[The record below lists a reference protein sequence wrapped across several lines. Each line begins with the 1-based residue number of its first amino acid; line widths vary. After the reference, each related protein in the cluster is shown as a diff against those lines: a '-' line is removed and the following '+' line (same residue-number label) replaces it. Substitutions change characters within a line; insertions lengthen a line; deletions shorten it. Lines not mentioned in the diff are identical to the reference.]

1 MDTGS
6 TISLA
11 SLALGIVVA
20 SGGYLTRKKPLNVQS
35 QGLAEG
41 ERFRHI
47 RQLQASQHDEL
58 YKLALAQGDAHRA
71 DADLPLLT
79 LPGWIPSAPVPLQDV
94 QLEWQAAPG
103 PSLTPALQ
111 RAQALWPHT
120 AAGTRMP
127 DYVSAINEHTPA
139 GSAYFNGA
147 SFRLLAVSPTP
158 AFSMKLTEGW
168 YFDALNTTEVL
179 GYEAASVHQRKPGTI
194 VGPYRRGFDSPFDL
208 AGRCALPGVSV
219 LTIGK
224 SDTGPRFYLHKRSGS
239 KVSVARDVFHVAPAG
254 EFQPSDISRE
264 ALTRDFDLWRCI
276 MREYAEEL
284 LGYED
289 ARGQGGIHLD
299 YEHTPPFSL
308 LQEARRDGEVALHF
322 LGLGLDPLTWKPEIL
337 VVAVFEADTFRRLF
351 SAINALNEEGTLV
364 LGEENRGLPFDAAAV
379 ARYGVDS
386 GTLAAGQAVL
396 ALAWRHRSQLNL
408 Y

>member
-1 MDTGS
+1 MRAPSTLGTFLRTPIRPAQTRARSPGGGLRLSPAGTVAKTTRHTIGMDTGS

-94 QLEWQAAPG
+94 QQEWQAAPG

-168 YFDALNTTEVL
+168 YFDARFRQSL
-179 GYEAASVHQRKPGTI
+179 RPG
-194 VGPYRRGFDSPFDL
+194 R
-208 AGRCALPGVSV
+208 AL
-219 LTIGK
+219 
-224 SDTGPRFYLHKRSGS
+224 R
-239 KVSVARDVFHVAPAG
+239 PAG
-254 EFQPSDISRE
+254 
-264 ALTRDFDLWRCI
+264 
-276 MREYAEEL
+276 
-284 LGYED
+284 GV
-289 ARGQGGIHLD
+289 G
-299 YEHTPPFSL
+299 
-308 LQEARRDGEVALHF
+308 
-322 LGLGLDPLTWKPEIL
+322 
-337 VVAVFEADTFRRLF
+337 AD
-351 SAINALNEEGTLV
+351 
-364 LGEENRGLPFDAAAV
+364 
-379 ARYGVDS
+379 
-386 GTLAAGQAVL
+386 
-396 ALAWRHRSQLNL
+396 HR
-408 Y
+408 